1 MPRDVRGETR
11 REPREFREEDR
22 EKLVVA
28 PGGVMLG
35 RIGYID
41 PEGRRATVERT
52 DDHDSLTEEITE
64 WLGWGDDNDADE
76 STREIGPEH
85 VDRYEEDRIYLRD
98 RS

>member
-28 PGGVMLG
+28 PGGVM
-35 RIGYID
+35 
-41 PEGRRATVERT
+41 
-52 DDHDSLTEEITE
+52 
-64 WLGWGDDNDADE
+64 LGWGDDNDADE